1 VHQLAAFR
9 PNVILVDYS
18 LPGVSGE
25 SALAIAREH
34 CPDTPVIVLSG
45 EIGDEAAAGLI
56 RQGATDF
63 ILKDRPARLVPV
75 VQRAVAEAEQRS
87 QLARLQAH
95 LERAQRME
103 SIGRRPDPACLP
115 AARRPAACRS
125 PTWPATHPA
134 NPTARAGM
142 THRDEPNMR

>member
-18 LPGVSGE
+18 LPGMSGE

-56 RQGATDF
+56 A
-63 ILKDRPARLVPV
+63 KAP
-75 VQRAVAEAEQRS
+75 
-87 QLARLQAH
+87 
-95 LERAQRME
+95 
-103 SIGRRPDPACLP
+103 
-115 AARRPAACRS
+115 
-125 PTWPATHPA
+125 PTSY
-134 NPTARAGM
+134 
-142 THRDEPNMR
+142 